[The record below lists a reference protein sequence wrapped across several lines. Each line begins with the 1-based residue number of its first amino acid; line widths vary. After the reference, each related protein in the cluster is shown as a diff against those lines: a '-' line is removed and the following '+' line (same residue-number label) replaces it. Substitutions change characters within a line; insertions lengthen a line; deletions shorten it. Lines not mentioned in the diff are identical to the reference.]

1 MINGIKPL
9 PSVSDF
15 DSAMNRLIE
24 NINKD
29 YMGWRTRSKY
39 DDMPGAFPDVDI
51 TTKVGRKFIKII
63 RDTSVW
69 GFVAKAD
76 GTHKGVPMKMGD
88 VLKAASWNA
97 AAKHTRGNIFDDNQD
112 YFRWTGPDYR

>member
-15 DSAMNRLIE
+15 DSALNRLVE
-24 NINKD
+24 NIHLAYERWNMNTE
-29 YMGWRTRSKY
+29 YPNVTPR
-39 DDMPGAFPDVDI
+39 VNI
-51 TTKVGRKFIKII
+51 TIKPGRKFIKII

-76 GTHKGVPMKMGD
+76 GVHKGVPMIAGD
-88 VLKAASWNA
+88 VLKAAGWSA
-97 AAKHTRGNIFDDNQD
+97 PAKHTRGNIFNDNQD
-112 YFRWTGPDYR
+112 YFSWTGPNYL

>member
-1 MINGIKPL
+1 MVG
-9 PSVSDF
+9 DF
-15 DSAMNRLIE
+15 DKAMDRLLD
-24 NINKD
+24 NIHKD
-29 YMGWRTRSKY
+29 YQGWSSRIEYSS
-39 DDMPGAFPDVDI
+39 GAERVDI

-88 VLKAASWNA
+88 VLKAA
-97 AAKHTRGNIFDDNQD
+97 G
-112 YFRWTGPDYR
+112 

>member
-1 MINGIKPL
+1 MINGIKPE

-15 DSAMNRLIE
+15 DSALNRLVE
-24 NINKD
+24 NIHKD
-29 YMGWRTRSKY
+29 YDGWRGNVSYNHGDNFDRAK
-39 DDMPGAFPDVDI
+39 I
-51 TTKVGRKFIKII
+51 TIKSGRKFIKII

-88 VLKAASWNA
+88 VLKAASYNA
-97 AAKHTRGNIFDDNQD
+97 PAKHTRGNIFDNKQD

>member
-15 DSAMNRLIE
+15 DTALLRLLD
-24 NINKD
+24 NIHKN
-29 YMGWRTRSKY
+29 YEGWSNNVKY
-39 DDMPGAFPDVDI
+39 SSGVEKVDI
-51 TTKVGRKFIKII
+51 TIKPGRKFIKII
-63 RDTSVW
+63 RDNSVW
-69 GFVAKAD
+69 GFVAKSD

-97 AAKHTRGNIFDDNQD
+97 AAKHTRGNIFDRCQD
-112 YFRWTGPDYR
+112 YFSWTGPDYR

>member
-9 PSVSDF
+9 PSKTDF
-15 DSAMNRLIE
+15 DSALDGLVEDIH
-24 NINKD
+24 KD
-29 YMGWRTRSKY
+29 YAKWSNRVEYTKGIER
-39 DDMPGAFPDVDI
+39 VNI
-51 TTKVGRKFIKII
+51 TIKPGRKFIKII

-69 GFVAKAD
+69 GFVAKTD

-97 AAKHTRGNIFDDNQD
+97 AAKHTRGNIFDKYQD
-112 YFRWTGPDYR
+112 YFSWTGPDYR

>member
-9 PSVSDF
+9 PSVSNF
-15 DSAMNRLIE
+15 NSALNRLIL
-24 NINKD
+24 NIHKD
-29 YMGWRTRSKY
+29 FDGWRGNVEYGRGDKAT
-39 DDMPGAFPDVDI
+39 I
-51 TTKVGRKFIKII
+51 TIKPGRKFIKII
-63 RDTSVW
+63 RDNSVW

-88 VLKAASWNA
+88 VLKAASYNA

>member
-15 DSAMNRLIE
+15 DSALNTLVD
-24 NINKD
+24 NIHKD
-29 YMGWRTRSKY
+29 YQGWSGRIEYSS
-39 DDMPGAFPDVDI
+39 GAEKVDI

-88 VLKAASWNA
+88 VLKAAGWSA
-97 AAKHTRGNIFDDNQD
+97 PAKHTRGNIFDNNQD
-112 YFRWTGPDYR
+112 YFCWTGPDYR